1 MGRLSKYKSNSP
13 AKNIFIDWFRGDN
26 VERRKTMR
34 ELKFFLIFFCCGL
47 GIVLLISSLIGPN
60 RQVIQKNHEQSVA
73 GSVSDVARQVSPSI
87 VGISNLRSTGDM
99 FNRSKSE
106 ATGSGVVYDRL
117 GHIITN
123 YHVVRNADYLIVTLA
138 DGHTKEAS
146 LVGSDPRTDLAVI
159 KIEVER
165 KVTPARLGNSDRL
178 TVGQQVVAIG
188 NPLGLRFARS
198 VTAGVVSGLNRVI
211 TTEEGFVLRLIQTDA
226 AINPGNSG
234 GALVNLNGEVIGINT
249 IKIAM
254 PGFEGMGF
262 SIPSSQV
269 KDIAGEIIKNGR
281 VVRPLMG
288 IKILGEITPQEARY
302 YKLPV
307 SNGVIIDPLKGGPA
321 IRAGIKANDIVSKI
335 NGKPVKNGIE
345 LQEIIFA
352 CKAGDKVTLEITR
365 LPTDNKSRPETLRCQ
380 VELVSS

>member
-1 MGRLSKYKSNSP
+1 M
-13 AKNIFIDWFRGDN
+13 D
-26 VERRKTMR
+26 RKTVR
-34 ELKFFLIFFCCGL
+34 GLKFFLIFFCFGL
-47 GIVLLISSLIGPN
+47 GLVLLVTSLSSPN
-60 RQVIQKNHEQSVA
+60 RLVIQKNQEQSVA

-106 ATGSGVVYDRL
+106 ATGSGVIYDHL

-123 YHVVRNADYLIVTLA
+123 YHVVRNADHLIVTLA
-138 DGHTKEAS
+138 DGNTKEAS

-159 KIEVER
+159 KIAVEK

-178 TVGQQVVAIG
+178 AVGQQVVAIG

-198 VTAGVVSGLNRVI
+198 VTSGIVSGLNRVI

-269 KDIAGEIIKNGR
+269 KTIAAEIIKNGR
-281 VVRPLMG
+281 VIRPLLG
-288 IKILGEITPQEARY
+288 IKILGEINLQEARY

-307 SNGVIIDPLKGGPA
+307 TNGVIIEPLKGGPA
-321 IRAGIKANDIVSKI
+321 IKAGIKPNDIVSKI
-335 NGKPVKNGIE
+335 NGKPVKTGLE
-345 LQEIIFA
+345 LQEKIFA
-352 CKAGDKVTLEITR
+352 CRAGDKVTLDITR
-365 LPTDNKSRPETLRCQ
+365 LPADKNSRIENLRCQ
-380 VELVSS
+380 IELVNS